1 MYSTPTTSLVSVR
14 RAGADLGSG
23 AGGVHGLPIPGQEF
37 GDASR
42 RMVGDAGEHVG
53 KVMLRVEAVE
63 LGTFNQRIDRGGAAA
78 AGIGAGEQIIFTANG
93 DAAQGTLGGIVVE
106 CQAAIVEAAHQCS
119 PARPHVAEGL

>member
-1 MYSTPTTSLVSVR
+1 
-14 RAGADLGSG
+14 
-23 AGGVHGLPIPGQEF
+23 
-37 GDASR
+37 
-42 RMVGDAGEHVG
+42 MVGDAGEHVG

-78 AGIGAGEQIIFTANG
+78 TGIGAGKQIIFTANG

-119 PARPHVAEGL
+119 PARPHVAEGLGEFGFARELAHSAFGPGRQGFGNRFRAPLSFLSSPVGQ